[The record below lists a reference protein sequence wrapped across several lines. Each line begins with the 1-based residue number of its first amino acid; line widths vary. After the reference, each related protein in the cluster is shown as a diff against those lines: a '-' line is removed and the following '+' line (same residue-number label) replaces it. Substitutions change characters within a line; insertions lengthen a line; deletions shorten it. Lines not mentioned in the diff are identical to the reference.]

1 MYLLLVFGTILFS
14 FVAFF
19 WDEFLLGIIAKIFGF
34 DITPAFLAV
43 WILISGIIV
52 IALIV
57 LHVSPEHRFL
67 VSCICAAVFA
77 SSILLKGKRNEIE
90 NQNIIGRKK

>member
-1 MYLLLVFGTILFS
+1 MYLLLVLGTVIFS

-19 WDEFLLGIIAKIFGF
+19 WDEFLLGVIAKLFGF

-43 WILISGIIV
+43 WILISGITVIV
-52 IALIV
+52 LIV

-77 SSILLKGKRNEIE
+77 SSILLKRKRHEIE
-90 NQNIIGRKK
+90 TQSILG